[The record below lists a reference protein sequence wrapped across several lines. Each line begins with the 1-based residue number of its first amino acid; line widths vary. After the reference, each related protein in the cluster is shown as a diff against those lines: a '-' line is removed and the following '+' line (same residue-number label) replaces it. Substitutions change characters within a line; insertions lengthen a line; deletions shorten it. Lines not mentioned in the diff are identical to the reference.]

1 MNLLKKILF
10 LLFLGNAAFLCA
22 QTPGINYQAIILN
35 NATIEIPGTDV
46 AENQVPLGL
55 EEITFRFSI
64 SNDLE
69 IEYIEEQTVFTDKN
83 GMISLIVGDGNP
95 INATFSDIVW
105 DGQLKFL
112 NVEINILSDNDGFVF
127 LDTQKILYVPH
138 PSNGT
143 SQVFIMNS
151 LEELTPPYNKG
162 DLIWTENYDESG
174 NPSIMIYDGTAWRA
188 ASNDYDPTN
197 ELGLIVVADAI
208 IRDQEFNA
216 PNIGDQVWNQAC
228 GCIEVYNG
236 NTWTSINTLVLNASN
251 GLYKDN
257 NNTLKLGGDLDEPT
271 TIITSS
277 TNTLALKNLEQST
290 AETDEVL
297 TVEQSTGVIKK
308 RALSTISQQK
318 QVILTATD
326 GQLTFATPEPISSI
340 DKLSVY
346 RNGARISFI
355 VVNATTIELEPEA
368 ICYQGDEIRIVQV
381 R

>member
-1 MNLLKKILF
+1 M
-10 LLFLGNAAFLCA
+10 
-22 QTPGINYQAIILN
+22 
-35 NATIEIPGTDV
+35 
-46 AENQVPLGL
+46 
-55 EEITFRFSI
+55 
-64 SNDLE
+64 
-69 IEYIEEQTVFTDKN
+69 
-83 GMISLIVGDGNP
+83 
-95 INATFSDIVW
+95 
-105 DGQLKFL
+105 
-112 NVEINILSDNDGFVF
+112 
-127 LDTQKILYVPH
+127 
-138 PSNGT
+138 
-143 SQVFIMNS
+143 
-151 LEELTPPYNKG
+151 
-162 DLIWTENYDESG
+162 
-174 NPSIMIYDGTAWRA
+174 
-188 ASNDYDPTN
+188 
-197 ELGLIVVADAI
+197 
-208 IRDQEFNA
+208 
-216 PNIGDQVWNQAC
+216 
-228 GCIEVYNG
+228 YNG
-236 NTWTSINTLVLNASN
+236 NTWTSSINTLVLNASN

-290 AETDEVL
+290 TETDEVL

-308 RALSTISQQK
+308 RALSSISQQK

>member
-174 NPSIMIYDGTAWRA
+174 NPSIMIYDGTAWKA
-188 ASNDYDPTN
+188 ANIIQYGGYFATTDTTPQKITLTNTSKLDIQNASIDYLPNAVDR
-197 ELGLIVVADAI
+197 EL
-208 IRDQEFNA
+208 EFDLDNA
-216 PNIGDQVWNQAC
+216 PAGATILINPRHLSGVVKLTRINNA
-228 GCIEVYNG
+228 ITFNG
-236 NTWTSINTLVLNASN
+236 YSEFTKV
-251 GLYKDN
+251 
-257 NNTLKLGGDLDEPT
+257 
-271 TIITSS
+271 SS
-277 TNTLALKNLEQST
+277 TAHSYGQVPPFFITHLGDNKW
-290 AETDEVL
+290 VL
-297 TVEQSTGVIKK
+297 
-308 RALSTISQQK
+308 
-318 QVILTATD
+318 
-326 GQLTFATPEPISSI
+326 
-340 DKLSVY
+340 
-346 RNGARISFI
+346 
-355 VVNATTIELEPEA
+355 
-368 ICYQGDEIRIVQV
+368 
-381 R
+381 

>member
-10 LLFLGNAAFLCA
+10 LLFLSNAAFLCA

-346 RNGARISFI
+346 RNGTRISFI